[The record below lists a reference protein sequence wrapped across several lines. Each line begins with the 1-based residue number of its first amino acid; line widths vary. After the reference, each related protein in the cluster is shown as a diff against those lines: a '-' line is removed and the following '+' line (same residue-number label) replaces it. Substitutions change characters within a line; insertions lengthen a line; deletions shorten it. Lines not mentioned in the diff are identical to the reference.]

1 MKHYKIYL
9 IVFVAFSIL
18 TFVSLQYIDFL
29 KHKKDDF
36 EKQAYT
42 VNAEYMQKTLAQMI
56 EVKQK
61 STAAIALS
69 LANDKQFV
77 KNVAEKKMCALEFQ
91 ELSKQFRQHT
101 LYKNIWVQVFDDKAN
116 ILYRS
121 WTDKQKENVFNVR
134 KDIQD
139 VIASKKV
146 LTSINPGRHSLS
158 IRAIVPLFLEKKF
171 VGMIE
176 IISHFNSISKSLKK
190 SDIDSIVILK
200 KEFTQQLKYP
210 MTKMFLKDYY
220 IANYDAP
227 KSLQNYLIKYGIE
240 SYLNNSYRVENG
252 CIVVSYELKDV
263 HSNPVGYYIM
273 SKKLSDIS
281 NIGIEF
287 YMFKWVALSVI
298 LVMFLVILLSIFLYY
313 TKARDKKYYQN
324 IINGSSNIIFINNP
338 FETIEVNDTFYKF
351 FKEFQSFEEFKQE
364 HTCISDYFLEE
375 EGCLTPTSGDQNWLE
390 YLIEHKGEKN
400 SVKMELAGEI
410 KYFSISASLISEEKK
425 HYAIIMADITEQETY
440 KKELEHLTITD
451 TLTGI
456 GNRRYFHNKMA
467 EECARASRYEYPLSF
482 ILFDIDYFKQVNDEY
497 GHNVGDEV
505 LKEYTSLIAPMLRE
519 NDTFCRIGGE
529 EFMILLPHVDK
540 DKAQKIAEKIRVAIE
555 KSEKI
560 VPITMSFGVTQYI
573 SGEEEESVF
582 KRVDQALYKAK
593 ENGRN
598 RVVVG

>member
-1 MKHYKIYL
+1 MKQKKIYL
-9 IVFVAFSIL
+9 IVFVTFSIL
-18 TFVSLQYIDFL
+18 TFLTFQYIDFI

-36 EKQAYT
+36 EKQAYSD
-42 VNAEYMQKTLAQMI
+42 NAEYMQTTLAQMI

-77 KNVAEKKMCALEFQ
+77 RNVAEKQMDSLKFE

-101 LYKNIWVQVFDDKAN
+101 LYKNIWVQVFDEKAN

-121 WTDKQKENVFNVR
+121 WTDKNKENVFNVR

-139 VIASKKV
+139 VIAFKKV

-158 IRAIVPLFLEKKF
+158 IRAIVPLFFENEF

-190 SDIDSIVILK
+190 SDIDSIVLLK
-200 KEFTQQLKYP
+200 KELTQQLKYP
-210 MTKMFLKDYY
+210 MTKMFLAGYY
-220 IANYDAP
+220 IANFDAP
-227 KSLQNYLIKYGIE
+227 KPLQNYLLEHGIE

-252 CIVVSYELKDV
+252 SIIVSYELKDV
-263 HSNPVGYYIM
+263 HSNALGYYIM
-273 SKKLSDIS
+273 TKKLSDLS

-287 YMFKWVALSVI
+287 YMFKWVALSVMV
-298 LVMFLVILLSIFLYY
+298 VMFLVILLSIILYY
-313 TKARDKKYYQN
+313 AKARDKEYYQK
-324 IINGSSNIIFINNP
+324 IINGSSNIIFINN
-338 FETIEVNDTFYKF
+338 FLQTIEVNDTFYKY
-351 FKEFQSFEEFKQE
+351 FKEFKSFEEFQE
-364 HTCISDYFLEE
+364 EHDCISEYFLEE
-375 EGCLTPTSGDQNWLE
+375 ESCITPIMGDQNWLE
-390 YLIEHKGEKN
+390 YLIENKGKKN

-410 KYFSISASLISEEKK
+410 KYFSISASLISEEKQ
-425 HYAIIMADITEQETY
+425 HYAIIMSDITEQEMY
-440 KKELEHLTITD
+440 KQELEHLTITD

-456 GNRRYFHNKMA
+456 GNRRYFQNKMA
-467 EECARASRYEYPLSF
+467 EECSRATRYKYPFSL

-505 LKEYTSLIAPMLRE
+505 LKEYTKLIAPMLRE
-519 NDTFCRIGGE
+519 NDIFCRIGGE
-529 EFMILLPHVDK
+529 EFIILLPHVDGIA
-540 DKAQKIAEKIRVAIE
+540 AQKIAQKLRVAIE
-555 KSEKI
+555 DSKKI
-560 VPITMSFGVTQYI
+560 IPITMSFGVTQYI

-582 KRVDQALYKAK
+582 KRVDKALYEAK
-593 ENGRN
+593 ESGRN